1 MTFAFANIL
10 TAFDE
15 STIGSKVGN
24 PTAFLAALETAVAN
38 HDESRDRAP
47 GQHFV
52 VMSMEDAA
60 AGEVTC
66 GIGHRTP
73 NPADFVLRNHR
84 GNVNPFLRR
93 DCALPVTFLAT
104 IVYTREAYLADPDVI
119 ASSETIADDATHV
132 VVAVL
137 ASAEGVP
144 NPLPRGTYRLAHC
157 LAGGNKEADAWT
169 LAEVK
174 QMCTDSVAYEDTFC
188 VVAD

>member
-1 MTFAFANIL
+1 MIFAFANIL
-10 TAFDE
+10 TALDE

-24 PTAFLAALETAVAN
+24 RTAFLAALEVAVAN

-66 GIGHRTP
+66 GIGHRTT
-73 NPADFVLRNHR
+73 NPEDFVLRNHR
-84 GNVNPFLRR
+84 GNVCAFLRR
-93 DCALPVTFLAT
+93 ECALPVTFLAT
-104 IVYTREAYLADPDVI
+104 IVYTKEAYLSDPDVI
-119 ASSETIADDATHV
+119 DGDEMCKHITHV

-137 ASAEGVP
+137 ASADGVP

-157 LAGGNKEADAWT
+157 LAGGNKEALAWT
-169 LAEVK
+169 LEEVK

>member
-24 PTAFLAALETAVAN
+24 PTAFLAALETAVAT
-38 HDESRDRAP
+38 HDESRDR
-47 GQHFV
+47 
-52 VMSMEDAA
+52 
-60 AGEVTC
+60 
-66 GIGHRTP
+66 
-73 NPADFVLRNHR
+73 ADFVLRNHR